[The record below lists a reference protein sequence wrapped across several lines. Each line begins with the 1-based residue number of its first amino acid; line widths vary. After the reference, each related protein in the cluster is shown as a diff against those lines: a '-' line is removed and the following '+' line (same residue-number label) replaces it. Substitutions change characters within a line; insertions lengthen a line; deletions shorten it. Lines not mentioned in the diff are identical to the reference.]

1 MTGKDPFANLGKID
15 GKTAADVVRLGK
27 VKFTATIET
36 PADAPVSHLIKELVA
51 LNLLVDALKILAL
64 ALPGR
69 EAVWWGCLA
78 VRDIMPGGKKTPEL
92 EAAEAWVFKPVVE
105 NKRKLR
111 PLFEDP
117 GGMDVAMC
125 EAAFNVP
132 MPDDEEKSVS
142 PPHLVGLLV
151 FTAQVKSHFFSKI
164 PEEIGLQ
171 GELLL
176 ARGLD
181 IAKGGSGQIDAA
193 KPKNDNAIGE
203 AGRAG

>member
-1 MTGKDPFANLGKID
+1 MTAKDPFAGLVKID

-27 VKFTATIET
+27 LKFAAQIET

-51 LNLLVDALKILAL
+51 QNLLVDALKTLAL

-78 VRDIMPGGKKTPEL
+78 VRDLMPEGKKTPHL
-92 EAAEAWVFKPVVE
+92 EAAEAWVFKPVLD
-105 NKRKLR
+105 NKKKLR

-125 EAAFNVP
+125 EAGYNVP
-132 MPDDEEKSVS
+132 MPDDEEPSVS

-151 FTAQVKSHFFSKI
+151 FTAQVKSHFSSKI
-164 PEEIGLQ
+164 PEEIGLR

-181 IAKGGSGQIDAA
+181 IAKGGSGQVDAA
-193 KPKNDNAIGE
+193 KSKENKAIGE
-203 AGRAG
+203 AGLAG

>member
-1 MTGKDPFANLGKID
+1 MTGKDPFAKLTKID

-27 VKFTATIET
+27 LKFNAQIET

-51 LNLLVDALKILAL
+51 QNLLLDALKVLAL

-78 VRDIMPGGKKTPEL
+78 VRDLMPEGKKTPHL
-92 EAAEAWVFKPVVE
+92 QAAEAWVFKPTLAE
-105 NKRKLR
+105 KKKLR

-125 EAAFNVP
+125 EAGFNVP
-132 MPDDEEKSVS
+132 MPDDEEPSVS

-151 FTAQVKSHFFSKI
+151 FTAQVKSHFSSKI
-164 PEEIGLQ
+164 PEEIGLR

-181 IAKGGSGQIDAA
+181 IAKGGSGQIDA
-193 KPKNDNAIGE
+193 KSTNSDKAIGE
-203 AGRAG
+203 ADLAG

>member
-1 MTGKDPFANLGKID
+1 MSEKDPFANLGKID
-15 GKTAADVVRLGK
+15 SKTAADIVRLGK
-27 VKFTATIET
+27 LKFSAKIET

-51 LNLLVDALKILAL
+51 QNLLVDALKVLAL

-78 VRDIMPGGKKTPEL
+78 VRDLMPGGKKTPHL
-92 EAAEAWVFKPVVE
+92 EAAEAWVFKPVIE
-105 NKRKLR
+105 TKRKLR

-125 EAAFNVP
+125 EAGFNVP
-132 MPDDEEKSVS
+132 MPDDEEPSVS

-151 FTAQVKSHFFSKI
+151 FTAQVKSHFSSKI
-164 PEEIGLQ
+164 PEEIGLR

-176 ARGLD
+176 KRGLD
-181 IAKGGSGQIDAA
+181 IAKGGSGQIDSANT
-193 KPKNDNAIGE
+193 KENKAIGE
-203 AGRAG
+203 AGVAS